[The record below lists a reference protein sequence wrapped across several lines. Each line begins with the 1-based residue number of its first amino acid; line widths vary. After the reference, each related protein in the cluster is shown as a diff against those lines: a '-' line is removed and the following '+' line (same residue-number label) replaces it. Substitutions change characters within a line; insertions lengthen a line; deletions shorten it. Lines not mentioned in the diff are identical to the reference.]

1 MSAKDNKIMNSF
13 RKLEKIADLK
23 ALLEEQKQDQIN
35 KKDMNLN
42 FKVKKKEV
50 SFKFSLEY
58 FFLTV
63 FSILTCAHVQLMI
76 GLK

>member
-23 ALLEEQKQDQIN
+23 ALLEVQKQDQIN

-58 FFLTV
+58 FF
-63 FSILTCAHVQLMI
+63 
-76 GLK
+76 

>member
-35 KKDMNLN
+35 KKDINLN

-58 FFLTV
+58 FF
-63 FSILTCAHVQLMI
+63 
-76 GLK
+76 

>member
-23 ALLEEQKQDQIN
+23 ALLEVQKQDQIN

-58 FFLTV
+58 FFDC
-63 FSILTCAHVQLMI
+63 F
-76 GLK
+76 